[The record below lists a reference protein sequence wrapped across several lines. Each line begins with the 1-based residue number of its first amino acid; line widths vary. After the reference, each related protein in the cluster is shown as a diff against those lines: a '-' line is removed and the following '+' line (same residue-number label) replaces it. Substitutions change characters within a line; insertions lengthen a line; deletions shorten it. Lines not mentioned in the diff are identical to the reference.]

1 MVLILISI
9 NIKTLL
15 IKTIL
20 LTKDKEIRHGV
31 NCLEPMINNN
41 TKNSETVFLPCTF
54 KDEQKWTFLP
64 LSESAN
70 INHGKLFHLSSEKCL
85 TFKNKDEKANSS
97 RKNVTNKNK
106 ILSMLTKIVK
116 DSVEKMKSPYLVEC
130 EDNNVNSALFHLQ
143 IWVL

>member
-1 MVLILISI
+1 MEL
-9 NIKTLL
+9 
-15 IKTIL
+15 
-20 LTKDKEIRHGV
+20 RHGV
-31 NCLEPMINNN
+31 NCMEPSFNKE
-41 TKNSETVFLPCTF
+41 TKKFEALFFPCDF
-54 KDEQKWTFLP
+54 KEEQKWEFLGIP
-64 LSESAN
+64 ESAD

-130 EDNNVNSALFHLQ
+130 EDNYVNSALFHLQ